1 MHDVHVADYCIDVW
15 LSRWHWVGRNYRD
28 LKGIAPIQR
37 AQVPDAAPVIHHHCY
52 AEGIAVG
59 SIAEQN
65 VPIIPCQ
72 GQCPYT
78 VDAELKTEGRIHII
92 VDAIGYSPGHESH
105 RAGLTL
111 DFDTEERHPGSWVP
125 ALHEVIK
132 GHDRERVADLCHRI
146 KGDRSSRVFLCEQR
160 RGWSLG
166 PSALSTS
173 NYQNHVE
180 R

>member
-65 VPIIPCQ
+65 VPIIPGE
-72 GQCPYT
+72 GQSPYT
-78 VDAELKTEGRIHII
+78 VHAELKTEGRIHII
-92 VDAIGYSPGHESH
+92 VLAIRYSTSRQSH
-105 RAGLTL
+105 PSGLTL
-111 DFDTEERHPGSWVP
+111 DFDIEENLVAGLPVQIYAYP
-125 ALHEVIK
+125 YIA
-132 GHDRERVADLCHRI
+132 RVRQLIGQSNDNLRKPVQLRNLSFELDL
-146 KGDRSSRVFLCEQR
+146 
-160 RGWSLG
+160 
-166 PSALSTS
+166 
-173 NYQNHVE
+173 
-180 R
+180 